1 MLKIKKNDEVI
12 IIAGRDKGRRG
23 EVLEIK
29 KDGRLIVSGINMVKK
44 HKKANPN
51 AGEQGG
57 IIEQEAPIQ
66 VSNVAIWNEESEK
79 PDRVGFRREDD
90 KKIRFFKSNGKEIL
104 D

>member
-1 MLKIKKNDEVI
+1 MIKDSKLDYTY
-12 IIAGRDKGRRG
+12 K
-23 EVLEIK
+23 LTT
-29 KDGRLIVSGINMVKK
+29 RLIRENQTIVVENLAAGNMVKK

-57 IIEQEAPIQ
+57 IVDQEAPIQ

-79 PDRVGFRREDD
+79 PDRVGFRFEGD
-90 KKIRFFKSNGKEIL
+90 KKVRFYKSDGKEIV

>member
-1 MLKIKKNDEVI
+1 MLKIKKNDEVVV
-12 IIAGRDKGRRG
+12 IAGRDKGQRG
-23 EVLEIK
+23 EVLEVK
-29 KDGRLIVSGINMVKK
+29 KDGRLLVSGINMVKK

-57 IIEQEAPIQ
+57 IVDQESPIQ

-79 PDRVGFRREDD
+79 PDRVGFRLEEG
-90 KKIRFFKSNGKEIL
+90 KKIRFYKSNGKEIL

>member
-1 MLKIKKNDEVI
+1 MLKIKKNDEVVVI
-12 IIAGRDKGRRG
+12 TGRDKGQRG
-23 EVLEIK
+23 EVLEVK
-29 KDGRLIVSGINMVKK
+29 KDGRLVVSGINMVKK

-57 IIEQEAPIQ
+57 IVDQESPIQ

-79 PDRVGFRREDD
+79 PDRVGFRLEEG
-90 KKIRFFKSNGKEIL
+90 KKIRFYKSNGKEIL

>member
-12 IIAGRDKGRRG
+12 VIAGRDRGQRG

-66 VSNVAIWNEESEK
+66 VSNVAIWNEESET

>member
-1 MLKIKKNDEVI
+1 MLKIKKSDEVVV
-12 IIAGRDKGRRG
+12 IAGRDKGQRG
-23 EVLEIK
+23 EVLEVR

-51 AGEQGG
+51 VGEQGG
-57 IIEQEAPIQ
+57 IVDQEAPIQ

-79 PDRVGFRREDD
+79 PDRVGFRFEGD
-90 KKIRFFKSNGKEIL
+90 KKVRFYKSDGKEIV